1 MSIARQFCRRRAVSS
16 WRASTRPPGDWSG
29 PYRQRRL
36 SRGPLFARRNQDL
49 ACPDDRLLLQYGPQE
64 LARLVVREDL
74 PSARALG
81 TDQQLR
87 PMGRL
92 GARGEHLIQ
101 DPVRRRGGVGRPAG
115 RRHVRGRLGVE
126 HAGHLQQSRGQA
138 SIAHVGA
145 SQLRLDPLPRRTRFR
160 RCADPDRAIGSTAQH
175 RLPRRIQRQDVTVR
189 GRGPGA
195 VAPAA
200 ARGPH
205 MPPGGRAITG
215 ARTTPALHGCSSTR
229 RSIHPARC
237 APGTAVGRRTG
248 GRSSGTGVR
257 PSCRATGPTGGAR

>member
-1 MSIARQFCRRRAVSS
+1 MPSRAQHWTLSS
-16 WRASTRPPGDWSG
+16 PTHGGAPRGKRHRVVHQQPP
-29 PYRQRRL
+29 
-36 SRGPLFARRNQDL
+36 
-49 ACPDDRLLLQYGPQE
+49 DRLAVGPGRTQ
-64 LARLVVREDL
+64 
-74 PSARALG
+74 ALG
-81 TDQQLR
+81 MRMGAVGQRCRILRDQHQAMVTH
-87 PMGRL
+87 PFFGGRIV
-92 GARGEHLIQ
+92 RRQ
-101 DPVRRRGGVGRPAG
+101 DGLPLDGVVVQEPVRRRGGVGRPAG